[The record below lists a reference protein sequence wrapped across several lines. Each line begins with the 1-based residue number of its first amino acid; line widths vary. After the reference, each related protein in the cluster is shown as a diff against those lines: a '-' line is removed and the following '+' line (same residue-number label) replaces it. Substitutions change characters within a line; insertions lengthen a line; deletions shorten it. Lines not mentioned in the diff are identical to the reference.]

1 MEVLRNKAG
10 LEELNNLHGLVAKH
24 LAKNLDDP
32 KVLAQAVKFLK
43 DNQITADVVEE
54 ESFMSIT
61 DSIKK
66 LATNGN
72 QKRISLTIEDMLE
85 LA

>member
-1 MEVLRNKAG
+1 MEVLINKAG
-10 LEELNNLHGLVAKH
+10 LEELNNLHGIVAKH
-24 LAKNLDDP
+24 LASNLDDP

-72 QKRISLTIEDMLE
+72 QKKISLTIEDMLE
-85 LA
+85 LD

>member
-1 MEVLRNKAG
+1 MEIMKNKAS
-10 LEELNNLHGLVAKH
+10 LEELNNLHGLVAIH
-24 LAKNLDDP
+24 LAHNLDDP

-54 ESFMSIT
+54 NNFISIT

-66 LATNGN
+66 LASNSN
-72 QKRISLTIEDMLE
+72 NKKISLTIEDMLE
-85 LA
+85 LD